1 VSMYDRAD
9 RTQTQLQVMDAVRD
23 EIKKKIPKDFDA
35 TMINPA
41 GDFGDSKNDSDIE
54 LSLRGPDYN
63 VLKASVA
70 EMKKRFLGS
79 KMMTDIDTDFRDGI
93 TEVHVEP
100 DREKAAASGV
110 SVQDIADTINT
121 AIGGVRQGYFTNEN
135 RRYDVRVRLQPEQ
148 WSSPADID
156 KLLIRTSYGELI
168 PLSSVTKVSEEK
180 KLLTINREMRE
191 RSINLYA
198 NLAKGQSLDKAM
210 VFARATAKKVLP
222 DGYRLAEVGAS
233 KDVIEAFE
241 SFVFTLV
248 LGLVISYM
256 VLAVQFNSFVH
267 PLPVMIALPF
277 SLTGAFLSLLVTHNS
292 LNLYSF
298 IGIIVLMGIT
308 LKNSIL
314 LVEFFNKQRT
324 EHGRSLRDAIL
335 IGGPIRLRPIVM
347 TSAATVA
354 ASIIPAL
361 GIGPGAEV
369 RVSMAVVIIGGV
381 CVSTFFSLL
390 VVPCLYSL
398 MSPSEDASHHIRRE
412 LDDADAEAPT
422 EPELVH
428 R

>member
-1 VSMYDRAD
+1 
-9 RTQTQLQVMDAVRD
+9 
-23 EIKKKIPKDFDA
+23 
-35 TMINPA
+35 
-41 GDFGDSKNDSDIE
+41 
-54 LSLRGPDYN
+54 
-63 VLKASVA
+63 
-70 EMKKRFLGS
+70 
-79 KMMTDIDTDFRDGI
+79 
-93 TEVHVEP
+93 
-100 DREKAAASGV
+100 
-110 SVQDIADTINT
+110 
-121 AIGGVRQGYFTNEN
+121 
-135 RRYDVRVRLQPEQ
+135 VRVRLQPEQ